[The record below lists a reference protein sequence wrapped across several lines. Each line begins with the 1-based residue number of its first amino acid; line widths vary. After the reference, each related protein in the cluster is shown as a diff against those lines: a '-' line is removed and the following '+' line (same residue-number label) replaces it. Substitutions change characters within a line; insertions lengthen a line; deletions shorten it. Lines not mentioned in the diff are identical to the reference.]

1 MTGQALSIRELPREA
16 IGDRGEP
23 MLALFDELASQVGGA
38 MTLAYRGQERWV
50 DGVRAALLELLTF
63 MDANPV
69 FARFLFVGSRVGSV
83 EMLTRRG
90 RALDVLVR
98 ALEADSPSATTVA
111 AAPAPFGA
119 EAIVGAVVS
128 VLHARIAQRPEAPLL
143 KLCGPLMG
151 VIVMPYL
158 GTDAAREELLRA
170 TSVHESE
177 GWIAQG
183 AQ

>member
-1 MTGQALSIRELPREA
+1 MTSQALSIRELPREA

-23 MLALFDELASQVGGA
+23 MLALFDELTSQVGGA
-38 MTLAYRGQERWV
+38 MTHAYRAQERWV
-50 DGVRAALLELLTF
+50 DGVRAALLELLAF

-69 FARFLFVGSRVGSV
+69 LARFLFVGSRVGSV
-83 EMLTRRG
+83 EMLARRG

-98 ALEADSPSATTVA
+98 ALEADRPSATLV

-119 EAIVGAVVS
+119 EAVVGAVAS
-128 VLHARIAQRPEAPLL
+128 VLHARIAQRSEAPLGE
-143 KLCGPLMG
+143 LCGPLMG

-170 TSVHESE
+170 PSTHASGSAHESVA
-177 GWIAQG
+177 G
-183 AQ
+183 